1 MKPSRGMIK
10 LDNCCNNKIN
20 HLNETK
26 GLLQVSY
33 DIFTLLTKRCRLLVF
48 LLKLMQL
55 LCMAHEVC
63 PGPYVYPH
71 SPTKYAHTAIDEKNL
86 EQ

>member
-1 MKPSRGMIK
+1 MKPSRGMRK

-26 GLLQVSY
+26 RWLQVSY
-33 DIFTLLTKRCRLLVF
+33 DILTLLAKRCRLLVF

-63 PGPYVYPH
+63 LGASVYPY
-71 SPTKYAHTAIDEKNL
+71 SPTKYDHTTIDEKNL
-86 EQ
+86 